1 MFKYFLL
8 WLPMPFIAILNA
20 IIRELL
26 FVKNLGESTAHQIS
40 TATLLLFLGFYIF
53 IVLNKWRLVST
64 NQAVLTG
71 VLWSFLTILFEF
83 SIGFASNKNFSEL
96 IQAYDLLSGNL
107 WALVPL
113 FMLVSPVIYFSAK
126 NK

>member
-96 IQAYDLLSGNL
+96 IQAYNLLSGNL

-113 FMLVSPVIYFSAK
+113 FMLVSPVLYFSAK